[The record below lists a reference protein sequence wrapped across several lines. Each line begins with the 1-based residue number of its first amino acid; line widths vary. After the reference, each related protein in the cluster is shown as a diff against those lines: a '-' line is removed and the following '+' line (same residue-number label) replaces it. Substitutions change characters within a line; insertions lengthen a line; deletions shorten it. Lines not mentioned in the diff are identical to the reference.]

1 MLEDII
7 ASIFTPGTTNAVRI
21 FTCCVFILLIMV
33 LSAMVIY
40 TNFNIHVI
48 VMLMLACGVFL
59 GICWFM
65 IEMARV
71 EAENKQKEDANKT
84 D

>member
-7 ASIFTPGTTNAVRI
+7 TSIFTPGTTNGVRM
-21 FTCCVFILLIMV
+21 FTCCVFILLIIV
-33 LSAMVIY
+33 LSVMVIY

-48 VMLMLACGVFL
+48 IMLILACGVFL
-59 GICWFM
+59 AICWFM
-65 IEMARV
+65 TEMARV